1 MWMLIALL
9 LQATS
14 SPCAGAAPARTD
26 PPTVVVQVVDPGW
39 MPLPGIEVVL
49 TRKKGAREVT
59 RTSNDGDAKF
69 WVAQG
74 AEYSVE
80 VKSPGFKTVKMKT
93 VEIGRSTPFATA
105 HVQVRLKITGPFV
118 EVW

>member
-1 MWMLIALL
+1 MWFFALL
-9 LQATS
+9 LLQVTG
-14 SPCAGAAPARTD
+14 SPCAAAESARTD
-26 PPTVVVQVVDPGW
+26 PPTVVVQVVDPSW

-49 TRKKGAREVT
+49 TRKKGSREAT
-59 RTSNDGDAKF
+59 RTSNDGNAKF

-80 VKSPGFKTVKMKT
+80 VKYPGFKTVKMKT

-105 HVQVRLKITGPFV
+105 HVQVRLKVSGPFV